1 MRLYRSRI
9 PVIASK
15 VVASLISD
23 GDIDVERTSVE
34 DVELDIRAIVDEYLR
49 QEQQLL
55 EETREVM
62 EARGSGYSEFAKTKR
77 ELAEQKKF
85 PTGDDGLFWMAGQ
98 IIESFMISDHVDEVY
113 APDNLLRRKIVNVF
127 RDNMVNEADLDKEVR
142 AKMRNLKE
150 GTPEW
155 QIEYNRV
162 LRQVRQRRG
171 LIS

>member
-15 VVASLISD
+15 IVSSLISD
-23 GDIDVERTSVE
+23 GDIAVERASVD
-34 DVELDIRAIVDEYLR
+34 DVELDIRAIVGEYLR
-49 QEQQLL
+49 QESQLL
-55 EETREVM
+55 EETRETM
-62 EARGSGYSEFAKTKR
+62 EAKGLTYSDFAKTKR
-77 ELAEQKKF
+77 ELAEEKKF

-98 IIESFMISDHVDEVY
+98 IIESFMISDHVEEVY
-113 APDNLLRRKIVNVF
+113 VPDNILRRKIVNTF
-127 RDNMVNEADLDKEVR
+127 RDNMVNEADLDEEVR
-142 AKMRNLKE
+142 SKMRNLKE

-171 LIS
+171 LI